1 MVLPKTVMYLDKNFL
16 SGSQGGLDWRRAQGA
31 RNLPRLEVIVKMP
44 YQGGDEEAVTFS
56 IKAIIAS

>member
-44 YQGGDEEAVTFS
+44 YQGGDEEAVRVDMR
-56 IKAIIAS
+56 